1 MLCRSDWVQCSEILI
16 RVHARQRPPRRRIH
30 ANVHTGYYLHRQQH
44 QSQKYLVLF
53 RYLDACVC
61 KKNSSRYIVN
71 RIQRHY
77 KSLFFIHLQRC
88 FLVLFFFNFRIDL
101 RRGFAGRGGGLHAWC
116 SDLVHLHRLW
126 QSRSRRVGGKAFHY
140 FILRLKNHAMTFEEK
155 TPKRDLTIL
164 KQFLFIVWT
173 WARLTLG
180 GSVLGGST
188 SSSLVAWWCWL
199 QCRCW
204 GFPSDFRVSYLI
216 ITV

>member
-1 MLCRSDWVQCSEILI
+1 MHLI
-16 RVHARQRPPRRRIH
+16 
-30 ANVHTGYYLHRQQH
+30 T
-44 QSQKYLVLF
+44 
-53 RYLDACVC
+53 CVC
-61 KKNSSRYIVN
+61 KKKLFKV
-71 RIQRHY
+71 HY
-77 KSLFFIHLQRC
+77 KQDSASLQKSFFIHLQRC
-88 FLVLFFFNFRIDL
+88 CLFFFFFKFRINL
-101 RRGFAGRGGGLHAWC
+101 RRSFAGRGGGLHAWC

-155 TPKRDLTIL
+155 TDKRDLTIL

-188 SSSLVAWWCWL
+188 SSSWVAWWCWL
-199 QCRCW
+199 QCRFW

-216 ITV
+216 IQ